1 MIETAVICLFVVLA
15 AGGAVAVAFV
25 RHVLQAIIGL
35 GICLFG
41 MAGLFLALGSPFVA
55 AMQVLIYIGGI
66 LVAMV
71 FAMMLSVAMSHKVE
85 FDIRKTS
92 LAIGAAVV
100 FFASV
105 APLIIDAK
113 FATPGPVAP
122 EAWELQQIGYGFTT
136 TYNVIFETLSL
147 VLLVAI
153 VGAVLIAKRDP
164 VTK

>member
-1 MIETAVICLFVVLA
+1 MIETAAVCLFVLLA
-15 AGGAVAVAFV
+15 AGGAVAVAFL

-35 GICLFG
+35 GLCLFG

-66 LVAMV
+66 SVAMV
-71 FAMMLSVAMSHKVE
+71 FAMMLSVAMSQKVE
-85 FDIRKTS
+85 FDIKKTS
-92 LAIGAAVV
+92 LAIGTAVL
-100 FFASV
+100 FSASV

-113 FATPGPVAP
+113 FATPGAVPA
-122 EAWELQQIGYGFTT
+122 EAWELKQIGTGFST
-136 TYNVIFETLSL
+136 TYNVVFEALSL